1 MSIYRSD
8 LIYKLIGDVHMVR
21 FNLGGWSLP
30 DFARH
35 QQAAKQYGDAATLY
49 QMAVRYGMS
58 LFLLYE
64 LKCSCS
70 SENPSYVQ
78 AVTALKL
85 AEEATT
91 KEPVRVL
98 AGCIICV
105 LCDVHRPAGC
115 KQRRGRRC

>member
-1 MSIYRSD
+1 MLD
-8 LIYKLIGDVHMVR
+8 L
-21 FNLGGWSLP
+21 
-30 DFARH
+30 ARH

-49 QMAVRYGMS
+49 QMAVRYGTS
-58 LFLLYE
+58 LFLLHE
-64 LKCSCS
+64 LKYPSS

-98 AGCIICV
+98 VG
-105 LCDVHRPAGC
+105 
-115 KQRRGRRC
+115 